1 MVLKKRRVVAAL
13 RKKGFEKDKDGKHI
27 VLAYRFLD
35 GTPSKIKTHVSHGSK
50 RSDLSD
56 HLIAEMSRQIKLPK
70 GSRKNK
76 LSGQSVPS
84 ASVCSI
90 YCGLM
95 V

>member
-70 GSRKNK
+70 KEFVDLVS
-76 LSGQSVPS
+76 
-84 ASVCSI
+84 CSMSQADYEKI
-90 YCGLM
+90 
-95 V
+95 VQDQHV